1 MACGCGKK
9 SNTTKPQWIVSN
21 PDGTTTKVD
30 SLTAAMSTA
39 RKSGGTYQRA

>member
-9 SNTTKPQWIVSN
+9 SNTTKPHWIVN
-21 PDGTTTKVD
+21 HPDGTKTTVD